1 MLTSEYG
8 TDAETA
14 VVARALTKR
23 YGNGVVALDQLDLNI
38 RRAGITALIGN
49 NGSGKTTLLK
59 LLAGLLTPNSGSAQT
74 LGCDPATQ
82 PISLRTRLGYVSQ
95 AVELDPEMTGQ
106 ETLSL
111 FATLHGLPRA
121 TRHAR
126 VAALAESFGLAEHL
140 PRSVSTY
147 SGGLRQRLH
156 LALGVLHEPELLLL
170 DEPTAALDPAGRS
183 FVWQLLQ
190 RLCNEGRTVVVTS
203 HDLAEVSQHCQA
215 IALLHG
221 GRALATGSPAEVV
234 AVHASWRLEVEMAR
248 WIEDNDALLPQLR
261 SLSGVKDV
269 TACGRQLVANFA
281 ERDAA
286 VVERVKDEV
295 IRNLARWNRSVLG
308 YRLHPPDLAS
318 AYFNLTGAPIE
329 ETLPRAGIEPGKG
342 TNGRQ
347 KLKQGSML

>member
-1 MLTSEYG
+1 MLTSEYD
-8 TDAETA
+8 TKAETA

-23 YGNGVVALDQLDLNI
+23 YGNGVVALDQLDLDIGRANI
-38 RRAGITALIGN
+38 MALIGN

-59 LLAGLLTPNSGSAQT
+59 LLAGLLTPNSGSVQT

-82 PISLRTRLGYVSQ
+82 PIWLRTRLGYVSQ
-95 AVELDPEMTGQ
+95 AVELDPEMTGR

-121 TRHAR
+121 TCHAR

-140 PRSVSTY
+140 PRSVATY

-183 FVWQLLQ
+183 FVWHLLQ
-190 RLCNEGRTVVVTS
+190 RLCDEGCTVVVAS

-248 WIEDNDALLPQLR
+248 WVEDNDDLPLQLR

-269 TACGRQLVANFA
+269 TARGRQLVVNFA

-286 VVERVKDEV
+286 AVQRVKDQV
-295 IRNLARWNRSVLG
+295 IRHPASRSESVLG

-329 ETLPRAGIEPGKG
+329 ETVPHAHAEPGKG
-342 TNGRQ
+342 TNGRH
-347 KLKQGSML
+347 KSK

>member
-8 TDAETA
+8 TKADTA

-23 YGNGVVALDQLDLNI
+23 YANGVVALDKVDIDI
-38 RRAGITALIGN
+38 RRANIMALIGN

-59 LLAGLLTPNSGSAQT
+59 LLAGLLTPSSGSAQT

-82 PISLRTRLGYVSQ
+82 PISLRRRIGYVSQ

-121 TRHAR
+121 TCHAR

-140 PRSVSTY
+140 PRLVSTY

-183 FVWQLLQ
+183 FVWHLLQ
-190 RLCNEGRTVVVTS
+190 RFRNEGRTVVVAS

-221 GRALATGSPAEVV
+221 GRALAAGSPAEII

-248 WIEDNDALLPQLR
+248 CVEDNDALLPEFR

-269 TACGRQLVANFA
+269 TARGRQLVANVA

-286 VVERVKDEV
+286 AVERVKNEV
-295 IRNLARWNRSVLG
+295 IRHLASRSQSVLG
-308 YRLHPPDLAS
+308 FRLHPPDLAS

-329 ETLPRAGIEPGKG
+329 ETVSRARPEPRKG
-342 TNGRQ
+342 TNGRP
-347 KLKQGSML
+347 KSK

>member
-1 MLTSEYG
+1 MLTSEYD
-8 TDAETA
+8 TKAATA
-14 VVARALTKR
+14 VVARSLTRR
-23 YGNGVVALDQLDLNI
+23 YANGVVALDQLDLDI
-38 RRAGITALIGN
+38 RRAGIMGVIGN

-59 LLAGLLTPNSGSAQT
+59 LFAGLLTPNSGSAQT
-74 LGCDPATQ
+74 LGTDPATQ

-121 TRHAR
+121 MRHAR

-140 PRSVSTY
+140 PRLVSTY

-183 FVWQLLQ
+183 FVWHLLQ
-190 RLCNEGRTVVVTS
+190 RLCNEGRTVVLAS

-215 IALLHG
+215 IVLLHG

-234 AVHASWRLEVEMAR
+234 AVHAIWRLEVEMAR
-248 WIEDNDALLPQLR
+248 SVEDNDDSLPQLR

-269 TACGRQLVANFA
+269 TARGRQFVANFA

-286 VVERVKDEV
+286 AVERAKNEV
-295 IRNLARWNRSVLG
+295 IRHLASRNESVLG

-329 ETLPRAGIEPGKG
+329 ETVPRARAERGKG
-342 TNGRQ
+342 TNGRH
-347 KLKQGSML
+347 KSK

>member
-8 TDAETA
+8 TKADTA

-23 YGNGVVALDQLDLNI
+23 YGNGVVAIDQLDLDI
-38 RRAGITALIGN
+38 ASAGIMALIGN

-121 TRHAR
+121 TCHAR

-183 FVWQLLQ
+183 FVWHLLQ
-190 RLCNEGRTVVVTS
+190 RFRNEGRTVVVAS

-248 WIEDNDALLPQLR
+248 SVEDNDDLPLELR

-286 VVERVKDEV
+286 AVQRVKDEV
-295 IRNLARWNRSVLG
+295 IRHLASRNESVLG
-308 YRLHPPDLAS
+308 YRLRPPDLAS

-329 ETLPRAGIEPGKG
+329 ETAPRARTESGKG
-342 TNGRQ
+342 ANGRH
-347 KLKQGSML
+347 KSK